1 VTALALDPDIR
12 VGLFL
17 VVVTIGWIVVSTVM
31 ALGLGRAAS
40 REMPTPDDELLAEG
54 MDVIRS
60 ETPLFDQLAIERFRE
75 QLDAMPE
82 DVA

>member
-1 VTALALDPDIR
+1 MSTLAMSPDVR

-17 VVVTIGWIVVSTVM
+17 ISVAIGWILVSTVM
-31 ALGLGRAAS
+31 ALGLGRTAS

-82 DVA
+82 DAA